1 MGEVACGLAVE
12 FYDFFYAECGKELRD
27 DNTADGVDGVDGY
40 GEVGVG
46 DSFAVDEGQG
56 EHGFDVS
63 AVVGGI
69 GAYGAEVVDGR
80 ECVFAFGGDA
90 EHFFTF
96 GVVEEFTARV
106 EEFKGLWDAVRI
118 SPPSAPSAVT
128 AISVVGVEASPMF
141 TTSQPIA

>member
-106 EEFKGLWDAVRI
+106 EEFKGVPLYGVVGCGEDK
-118 SPPSAPSAVT
+118 SAVGPFG
-128 AISVVGVEASPMF
+128 SDGDF
-141 TTSQPIA
+141 GCGC